1 MNTYNEESYQK
12 MSVRLEEELPSP
24 SDIDVREILA
34 KYTVTD
40 ENTFH
45 SYDWKDSYWNP
56 LTNTETLRPQDRAEQ
71 HAYFE
76 RAIDIL
82 LQNRLP
88 DYHTTELISVCFH
101 AIESLGKNEHVE
113 IANDLFILL
122 SWKNKTMRLL
132 LLDMENIV
140 QKTITS
146 RPKSLQN
153 GRIGITTHD
162 GKCCVWTSNLFERS
176 YAGGNQYN
184 DEVYDHNI
192 SRLAFSI
199 FHMTRHINNLSELIE
214 AGVCDEVI
222 KLRDTNNIMMKLE
235 MAIAF
240 DKAFEKE
247 STSLLV
253 DSECK
258 WDVLPKQLSLASH
271 RFHGYTCR
279 KQINMFG
286 NCVENTVVQRMAR
299 VEFDYHRRDQIYLI
313 KNIHNMQAFCR

>member
-1 MNTYNEESYQK
+1 MNQAETMNAYNEESYQSH
-12 MSVRLEEELPSP
+12 SVRLEEELPSP
-24 SDIDVREILA
+24 SDIDVREILV

-45 SYDWKDSYWNP
+45 HHDWTAPHWNP
-56 LTNTETLRPQDRAEQ
+56 LTNTTTLRPEDRVEQ
-71 HAYFE
+71 HSYFE

-88 DYHTTELISVCFH
+88 DYHTTELITVCFH
-101 AIESLGKNEHVE
+101 AIESFGKNEHVE
-113 IANDLFILL
+113 IANDLFRLL

-184 DEVYDHNI
+184 DEVYDHII
-192 SRLAFSI
+192 SRLTFSI
-199 FHMTRHINNLSELIE
+199 FHMTRHINNLSELRIILPE
-214 AGVCDEVI
+214 VCKLDIPVI
-222 KLRDTNNIMMKLE
+222 FPPVIV
-235 MAIAF
+235 
-240 DKAFEKE
+240 
-247 STSLLV
+247 TSLLFCV
-253 DSECK
+253 TNLNVRFA
-258 WDVLPKQLSLASH
+258 VLPSRDFILIGSSKPGSSTRILLLPL
-271 RFHGYTCR
+271 F
-279 KQINMFG
+279 IIFG
-286 NCVENTVVQRMAR
+286 SFVPTSSTLLLTISIA
-299 VEFDYHRRDQIYLI
+299 
-313 KNIHNMQAFCR
+313 